1 MSTHDGHR
9 QRLKDRYLKE
19 GLDHFEQHQVI
30 ELLLFYGIPRKDTND
45 LAHRLIKR
53 FGNVVGV
60 LEAPREELEKVDGM
74 GPACSA
80 FFKTLYDLNR
90 YCQVHCVDR
99 PMILNTIERCGMIV
113 VPYFEGRRNE
123 VVYLL
128 CLDAKCKM
136 LCCKEV
142 GEGSVNSA
150 AVPIR
155 RVVEMALAAGA
166 TSVVLA
172 HNHPSGVAV
181 PSAEDAWTTR
191 KLARA
196 LDAVE
201 IQLVDHL
208 IVADGDYVSLAQ
220 SGMYRLEDCIDG

>member
-1 MSTHDGHR
+1 
-9 QRLKDRYLKE
+9 
-19 GLDHFEQHQVI
+19 
-30 ELLLFYGIPRKDTND
+30 
-45 LAHRLIKR
+45 
-53 FGNVVGV
+53 
-60 LEAPREELEKVDGM
+60 M
-74 GPACSA
+74 GPGSA
-80 FFKTLYDLNR
+80 AFLTLLRDADR
-90 YCQVHCVDR
+90 YCQIHCVDR
-99 PMILNTIERCGMIV
+99 PVILNTVERCGEVLI
-113 VPYFEGRRNE
+113 PYFRGRRNE

-172 HNHPSGVAV
+172 HNHPSGVAL
-181 PSAEDAWTTR
+181 PSPEDALTTY

-196 LDAVE
+196 LYAVE

-208 IVADGDYVSLAQ
+208 VVADDDYVSLSQ
-220 SGMYRLEDCIDG
+220 SGLCWQEDCIDG

>member
-1 MSTHDGHR
+1 MSTHEGHR
-9 QRLKDRYLKE
+9 QRLKNRYLE
-19 GLDHFEQHQVI
+19 SGLDHFDQHQVL
-30 ELLLFYGIPRKDTND
+30 ELLLFYSMPRRDTNPI
-45 LAHRLIKR
+45 AHQLIQR
-53 FGNVVGV
+53 FGSLAGV
-60 LEAPREELEKVDGM
+60 LNAPREELEKVEGM
-74 GPACSA
+74 GPGSA
-80 FFKTLYDLNR
+80 AFLTLLRDTDR
-90 YCQVHCVDR
+90 YCQIHCVDR
-99 PMILNTIERCGMIV
+99 PVILNTIERCGEV
-113 VPYFEGRRNE
+113 LAPYFQGRRNE

-181 PSAEDAWTTR
+181 PSPEDSLTTH

-196 LDAVE
+196 LYAVE

-208 IVADGDYVSLAQ
+208 VVADEDYVSLVQ
-220 SGMYRLEDCIDG
+220 SGLYRLEDCIDG

>member
-9 QRLKDRYLKE
+9 QRLKNRYAE
-19 GLDHFEQHQVI
+19 SGLDSFEEHQVL
-30 ELLLFYGIPRKDTND
+30 ELLLFYCVPRRDTNT
-45 LAHRLIKR
+45 LAHDLIQR
-53 FGNVVGV
+53 FGSLSGV
-60 LEAPREELEKVDGM
+60 LETPRTELEKVEGM
-74 GPACSA
+74 GPASA
-80 FFKTLYDLNR
+80 AFLTLIHDLDR
-90 YCQVHCVDR
+90 YCKVHCVDR
-99 PMILNTIERCGMIV
+99 PVILNTIERCGEV
-113 VPYFEGRRNE
+113 LAPYFQGRRNE

-181 PSAEDAWTTR
+181 PSPEDAWTTR

-196 LDAVE
+196 LYAVE

-208 IVADGDYVSLAQ
+208 VVADGDYVSLVQ
-220 SGMYRLEDCIDG
+220 SGQYRLEDCIDG